1 MTRQKPD
8 RLAARITGIGQ
19 DHSRSGVVG
28 ATTLRLRTDLAEPL
42 TPDKLAEDAGS
53 KVRDVKSR
61 NLVRL
66 RPNNSRQRTTASK
79 EVRIIET
86 VAQTVPTDRILGR
99 IITVT
104 QVKTAETIDQT
115 LLTNLMPELRP

>member
-1 MTRQKPD
+1 MTRQKLD
-8 RLAARITGIGQ
+8 RLAARIIERGQ

-53 KVRDVKSR
+53 KVRDVRSR

-79 EVRIIET
+79 EVRIIEI
-86 VAQTVPTDRILGR
+86 VAQTVPANRILGK

-104 QVKTAETIDQT
+104 QAKTAETTDQT
-115 LLTNLMPELRP
+115 LLINLMPEPRP

>member
-8 RLAARITGIGQ
+8 RLAARIIERGQ

-61 NLVRL
+61 NLVML

-79 EVRIIET
+79 EVRIIEII
-86 VAQTVPTDRILGR
+86 AQTVPANRILGK

-104 QVKTAETIDQT
+104 QAKTAETIDQT
-115 LLTNLMPELRP
+115 LSINLMLELRP